1 MGDICDKPKVLTQD
15 TILYLEKLRDDI
27 EQAQNWQQKIKEQAS
42 LKLIEFSGE
51 IEIDQ
56 IDINYNIVYILNYL
70 STAFMEYPIRE
81 RDFLLKISNLSLIF
95 GIK

>member
-1 MGDICDKPKVLTQD
+1 MNHLMGDICDKPKVLTQD
-15 TILYLEKLRDDI
+15 TILYLEKLRDVLN
-27 EQAQNWQQKIKEQAS
+27 QAQKLAAKNQMKQAS

-70 STAFMEYPIRE
+70 STAFMEISKMCIRD
-81 RDFLLKISNLSLIF
+81 RMST
-95 GIK
+95 